1 MRFPEPTACKDIFGK
16 KNKNPKKAETLAGRR
31 PPPTPDPRHRGR
43 PPDEPDPR
51 HCRARRQIRRRHR
64 FAAPEPA
71 IAALAVAVAR
81 LGWIH
86 KSRPLPSE
94 PPPLSPLPSPSTS
107 AWSTA
112 VAREEAWTPAAAR
125 AEESSPAASS
135 AAARSF
141 RQLGRM
147 CGRPRQRPLPL
158 PEAVAVAGARSQRLL
173 IGRASRCPALPAC
186 ARERERER
194 LRRE

>member
-1 MRFPEPTACKDIFGK
+1 MQRYFWQK
-16 KNKNPKKAETLAGRR
+16 KNKNPKKGETLAGRR
-31 PPPTPDPRHRGR
+31 PPPTLDPRHRGR

-51 HCRARRQIRRRHR
+51 HCRARHQIRRRHR

-71 IAALAVAVAR
+71 IAALAVAR

-135 AAARSF
+135 A
-141 RQLGRM
+141 
-147 CGRPRQRPLPL
+147 
-158 PEAVAVAGARSQRLL
+158 
-173 IGRASRCPALPAC
+173 
-186 ARERERER
+186 
-194 LRRE
+194 